1 MTLDLAIVQFRPTK
15 GDPSRTLDVLEA
27 TLARALER
35 VPRPR
40 LVVFPEAALTGYF
53 LEGGVREHA
62 WPAERL
68 FGDLQRRYSRLGAE
82 EPVDVALGF
91 FEVRDQRVYNAALY
105 AELGGSDPR
114 ILHVHRK
121 VFLPTYGVFQEERFV
136 EAGPGVRAFETR
148 WGRAAMLICEDAFHS
163 ITPTLA
169 ALDGAEV
176 ILIHS
181 ASPARGVRRGPGVP
195 GNLERW
201 DRLASGIAAEHG
213 VYVVVAQLVGFEG
226 GKGFP
231 GGSVVFTPRG
241 QRLVRG
247 PLWDDGVVP
256 ARLELEEIFRAR
268 VEEPLLADLETA
280 WPRLLETSPAA
291 GAGPRTGG
299 PAPARPK
306 SGDPDESS
314 TNGADGPKGGEGG
327 GAETSGGG
335 DRVPE
340 EAFDAPPG
348 LLPDPEDRSP
358 LDIDPELVQRWLLE
372 FLRDEIRRRRGFER
386 VVVGI
391 SGGVDSSLTAALCA
405 GALGPEAVTGF
416 LLPYRTSSAESAEHA
431 RTVAERLGIATERIE
446 ITEAVDGY
454 LERNE
459 PEASDHRRGNVA
471 ARQRMIVL
479 FDQAAKLDALPVGTG
494 NKSER
499 LLGYYT
505 WHADDSPPINPL
517 GDLFKTQVWE
527 LARHVGIPEE
537 VVEKPATADLIR
549 GQTDEGDLGVSY
561 PEADLILHWLLNGW
575 SQARLVER
583 GFSGDDI
590 RLVRERLE
598 GTHWKRHLPTVAMLS
613 DTAIGE
619 WYLRPVDY

>member
-1 MTLDLAIVQFRPTK
+1 MNLDLTIVQSRPTK
-15 GDPSRTLDVLEA
+15 GDPARTLDDLDAALV
-27 TLARALER
+27 RAVER
-35 VPRPR
+35 KPRPR
-40 LVVFPEAALTGYF
+40 LLVYPETALTGYF

-62 WPAERL
+62 MPAERL
-68 FGDLQRRYSRLGAE
+68 FAELRERYARLGEPAE
-82 EPVDVALGF
+82 PLDVAIGF
-91 FEVRDQRVYNAALY
+91 FEVHEQRVYNAAMY
-105 AELGGSDPR
+105 AELGDPRPR

-136 EAGPGVRAFETR
+136 EAGSRVRAFDTA
-148 WGRAAMLICEDAFHS
+148 WGRAAMLICEDALHS

-169 ALDGAEV
+169 ALDGAEIV
-176 ILIHS
+176 LIHS
-181 ASPARGVRRGPGVP
+181 ASPARGVKPGPGIP

-201 DRLASGIAAEHG
+201 DRLASGIAVEHG
-213 VYVVVAQLVGFEG
+213 VYVAVAQLVGFEG

-247 PLWDDGVVP
+247 PLWDDAEVP
-256 ARLELEEIFRAR
+256 ARLEMEEIFRAR
-268 VEEPLLADLETA
+268 VEAPLLADLEAA
-280 WPRLLETSPAA
+280 WPRLLEASPAVRAHAQTGEAPGEAADRAGSSPLRPAA
-291 GAGPRTGG
+291 GEGEEDPAASRSPEPGTRDPREAGGT
-299 PAPARPK
+299 
-306 SGDPDESS
+306 
-314 TNGADGPKGGEGG
+314 
-327 GAETSGGG
+327 
-335 DRVPE
+335 
-340 EAFDAPPG
+340 PPG
-348 LLPDPEDRSP
+348 LLPDPEDGSP
-358 LDIDPELVQRWLLE
+358 LRIDAEMVTRWLAE
-372 FLRDEIRRRRGFER
+372 FLRDEVRRRRGFER

-405 GALGPEAVTGF
+405 RALGPEAVTGF
-416 LLPYRTSSAESAEHA
+416 LLPYRTSSASSAEHA
-431 RTVAERLGIATERIE
+431 RSVADRLGIRTARIE

-454 LERNE
+454 LERHE

-527 LARHVGIPEE
+527 LGRHVDIPDEII
-537 VVEKPATADLIR
+537 EKPATADLIR

-575 SQARLVER
+575 TPARLTER
-583 GFSGDDI
+583 GFSAHSI
-590 RLVRERLE
+590 ELVRQRLD